1 MEGRGAAVVGGCEED
16 SLGANGSMKTRL
28 QSLRTKLRNEGE
40 HGGEH
45 PSFER
50 DLATPQST
58 RCMYTQSGVVCCIG
72 TFRTETQTRKRLTR
86 VAIDAVGAMKSG
98 ETVIWDRLGRSGRA
112 VNPSSQHY
120 SPVARDLFEERGV
133 SIKFLPPK
141 GKYFNPLELLF
152 NDLKQHYIRPNF
164 PKNGRPLSKSK
175 IAGLIRGYVDETAAR
190 VLPGFFQARANG
202 KDAVAKRIV

>member
-1 MEGRGAAVVGGCEED
+1 
-16 SLGANGSMKTRL
+16 MKTRL

-40 HGGEH
+40 HGGEAILRAR
-45 PSFER
+45 SR
-50 DLATPQST
+50 YATK
-58 RCMYTQSGVVCCIG
+58 YTLHVYAKRSGVLHWDLSDRNADTKEI
-72 TFRTETQTRKRLTR
+72 ER

>member
-1 MEGRGAAVVGGCEED
+1 
-16 SLGANGSMKTRL
+16 MKTRL

-120 SPVARDLFEERGV
+120 SPVARDLCEERGV

-152 NDLKQHYIRPNF
+152 NDLKQHDIRPNF
-164 PKNGRPLSKSK
+164 PEERPAVSKS
-175 IAGLIRGYVDETAAR
+175 AGLIRG
-190 VLPGFFQARANG
+190 VLSMRRLREYCQASSKIQARANG

>member
-1 MEGRGAAVVGGCEED
+1 
-16 SLGANGSMKTRL
+16 
-28 QSLRTKLRNEGE
+28 
-40 HGGEH
+40 
-45 PSFER
+45 
-50 DLATPQST
+50 
-58 RCMYTQSGVVCCIG
+58 
-72 TFRTETQTRKRLTR
+72 
-86 VAIDAVGAMKSG
+86 MKSG

>member
-1 MEGRGAAVVGGCEED
+1 
-16 SLGANGSMKTRL
+16 
-28 QSLRTKLRNEGE
+28 
-40 HGGEH
+40 
-45 PSFER
+45 
-50 DLATPQST
+50 
-58 RCMYTQSGVVCCIG
+58 MYTQSGVVCCIG

-98 ETVIWDRLGRSGRA
+98 ERLSCGTVLERSGRA

-152 NDLKQHYIRPNF
+152 NDLNQHDIRPNF

-175 IAGLIRGYVDETAAR
+175 IVGLIRECRRDGCESNAR
-190 VLPGFFQARANG
+190 LLPSARERG
-202 KDAVAKRIV
+202 GIV

>member
-1 MEGRGAAVVGGCEED
+1 M
-16 SLGANGSMKTRL
+16 
-28 QSLRTKLRNEGE
+28 RTKLRNEGE

>member
-1 MEGRGAAVVGGCEED
+1 MQ
-16 SLGANGSMKTRL
+16 TRL

-72 TFRTETQTRKRLTR
+72 TCRTASSTPNRLTR
-86 VAIDAVGAMKSG
+86 IAIDAVGAMKSG

-152 NDLKQHYIRPNF
+152 NDLKQHDIRPNF

>member
-1 MEGRGAAVVGGCEED
+1 MCRRFAWTNGCYERRD
-16 SLGANGSMKTRL
+16 S
-28 QSLRTKLRNEGE
+28 SLCERSSEHEGE
-40 HGGEH
+40 HGRGKH

-50 DLATPQST
+50 DLATPKST